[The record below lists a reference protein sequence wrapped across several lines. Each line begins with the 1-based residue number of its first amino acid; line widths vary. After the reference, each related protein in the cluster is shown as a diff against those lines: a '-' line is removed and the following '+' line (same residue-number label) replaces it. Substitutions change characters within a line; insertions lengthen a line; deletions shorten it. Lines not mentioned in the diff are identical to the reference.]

1 MREIKRK
8 SRKTWLM
15 ETILQPPVWT
25 GHADYNNP
33 FETIPFLRSIA
44 HLETDVMLESKTKD
58 LALLRLRAD
67 IARYAPDLAPRYGI
81 SAAVASDDAGEVP
94 LEPEPEQPLEVT

>member
-1 MREIKRK
+1 
-8 SRKTWLM
+8 M
-15 ETILQPPVWT
+15 ETVLQPPVWT

-44 HLETDVMLESKTKD
+44 HLDTDVMLESKAKD

-81 SAAVASDDAGEVP
+81 SAAAASDDAGEIP
-94 LEPEPEQPLEVT
+94 ANDDSEPSSEEAA